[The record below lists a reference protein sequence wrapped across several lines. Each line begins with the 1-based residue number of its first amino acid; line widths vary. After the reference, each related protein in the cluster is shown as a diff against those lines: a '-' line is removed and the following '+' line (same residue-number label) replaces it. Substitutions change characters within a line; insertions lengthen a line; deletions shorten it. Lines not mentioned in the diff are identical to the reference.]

1 MHEKVFSIQ
10 IFQYFSQTVLR
21 FVHFSAFHYMLIFYL
36 IIADL
41 KPLLT
46 SEIVTELVMTNI
58 DNLPR
63 KMPKTFY
70 NSYTPIA
77 RAGTEAQVINS
88 HSHSFFQMLSKS
100 VLYSRC
106 HI

>member
-1 MHEKVFSIQ
+1 MLLVLFSFLIHINIRQ
-10 IFQYFSQTVLR
+10 HSSHLYKTSLLLICFIVHTYKLLLCHGIIFT
-21 FVHFSAFHYMLIFYL
+21 FYL
-36 IIADL
+36 IFADL

-58 DNLPR
+58 DHLPR

-88 HSHSFFQMLSKS
+88 FFT
-100 VLYSRC
+100 
-106 HI
+106 